1 MIKGLCNWAILGLLF
16 LTGCAAIGPATV
28 TRDRFDYT
36 AAISESWKQQMLF
49 NLLKLRYGDAPVF
62 LEVASVINQYS
73 FASDFDLRFLW
84 AAPGTTAVTN
94 TQSVGGSVAYVD
106 RPTITYSPLSGEK
119 FTRSLMTP
127 IPPTAVLQL
136 IQAGYPVDLILR
148 ICVTSINGIRNQF
161 GGSARARIA
170 DPEFY
175 PLLER
180 LRRIQDSG
188 GIGLRVE
195 KKTEKEGTLLTF
207 RGKVSEQTE
216 EDKKWV
222 RKTLGLNPEGE
233 NFKIVY
239 GYLAKDDREIAILSR
254 SVLEIL
260 VDFSS
265 LIEVPREHVEEHV
278 VNPTM
283 AELAPTGTAP
293 APLLRIHSSRTR
305 PEHAFIAIPY
315 QDYWFY
321 IDNRDYP
328 SKRIFSFIMIIFS
341 LTETGGK
348 ESAPIIT
355 IPAG

>member
-36 AAISESWKQQMLF
+36 AAISDSWKQQMLF
-49 NLLKLRYGDAPVF
+49 NLVKIRYGDAPVF
-62 LEVASVINQYS
+62 LDVASVINQYS
-73 FASDFDLRFLW
+73 VASNIDLRFSW
-84 AAPGTTAVTN
+84 ASPLVSAATN
-94 TQSVGGSVAYVD
+94 TQSVGGSATYID

-127 IPPTAVLQL
+127 VPPTAVLQL
-136 IQAGYPVDLILR
+136 MQAGYPVDLILR
-148 ICVTSINGIRNQF
+148 ICVSSINGIRNQF
-161 GGSARARIA
+161 GGSARARSA

-195 KKTEKEGTLLTF
+195 KKTEKEGTLLTL
-207 RGKVSEQTE
+207 RGKVSEQTK
-216 EDKKWV
+216 EDTRWV
-222 RKTLGLNPEGE
+222 RKTLGLNPDGE

-239 GYLAKDDREIAILSR
+239 GSIAKDDREIAILSR

-260 VDFSS
+260 VDLSS
-265 LIEVPREHVEEHV
+265 LIEVPWEHVEEHV

-283 AELAPTGTAP
+283 AEQAPTGTAP
-293 APLLRIHSSRTR
+293 APLLRIHSSRSR
-305 PEHAFIAIPY
+305 PEHAFIAVPY

-321 IDNRDYP
+321 LDNRDYP
-328 SKRIFSFIMIIFS
+328 SKRIFSFIMFIFS

-348 ESAPIIT
+348 EGAPIIT

>member
-1 MIKGLCNWAILGLLF
+1 MFKGLRNWAIIGLLF
-16 LTGCAAIGPATV
+16 LTGCPTIGPATV
-28 TRDRFDYT
+28 ARDRFDYT
-36 AAISESWKQQMLF
+36 AAISDSWKQQMLF
-49 NLLKLRYGDAPVF
+49 NLVKIRYGDAPVF
-62 LEVASVINQYS
+62 LDVASVINQYS
-73 FASDFDLRFLW
+73 FASAVDLSFSW
-84 AAPGTTAVTN
+84 ASPITGGATN
-94 TQSVGGSVAYVD
+94 TQSVGGSATYID

-148 ICVTSINGIRNQF
+148 ICVSSINGIRNQF
-161 GGSARARIA
+161 GGSARARSA

-195 KKTEKEGTLLTF
+195 KKTEKEGTLITF
-207 RGKVSEQTE
+207 RRKVSEQTK
-216 EDKKWV
+216 EDIMWV
-222 RKTLGLNPEGE
+222 RKTLGLNPDGE
-233 NFKIVY
+233 NFKIIY
-239 GYLAKDDREIAILSR
+239 GSVAKDDREIAILSR

-283 AELAPTGTAP
+283 AEQAPSGIAP
-293 APLLRIHSSRTR
+293 APLLRIHSSRAR
-305 PEHAFIAIPY
+305 PEHAFIAVPY

-321 IDNRDYP
+321 LDNRDYP
-328 SKRIFSFIMIIFS
+328 SKRIFTFIMFIFS
-341 LTETGGK
+341 LIETGGK
-348 ESAPIIT
+348 EGAPIIT